1 MYKIWTA
8 NHLRWIPPVTK
19 KKGKAKNWVQ
29 RKTTTNEISRSSI
42 LSRESLV
49 ERRKCER
56 SISPSGI
63 DGLLLDIVITS
74 FFLILHSFCFFF
86 FFFSFFLVGKGCLC
100 FKLRM
105 VPSLKWRWCKLNGI
119 LYVRIVVACRAW
131 GSLLEPDSKPRDK
144 CLNT

>member
-1 MYKIWTA
+1 MDCQPFKMDSSCD
-8 NHLRWIPPVTK
+8 K
-19 KKGKAKNWVQ
+19 KQGMQKKVL

-49 ERRKCER
+49 ERRKCEK
-56 SISPSGI
+56 SISPSII
-63 DGLLLDIVITS
+63 DGLLLDIVITC
-74 FFLILHSFCFFF
+74 FFLILLLFFF

-119 LYVRIVVACRAW
+119 LHVRLVVACRAW
-131 GSLLEPDSKPRDK
+131 EPLLQSDSKPRDK
-144 CLNT
+144 YLNT